1 MQKKNIQELLEDFI
15 VYKNFSNGNEK
26 NDREKFDIYSNI
38 ILNKNLELIK
48 NKYKEI
54 ELVDPVN
61 KFLSNKRIKKNFL
74 DDDLH
79 YTQEGNYL
87 MAEEIY
93 KKILK
98 YFNK

>member
-1 MQKKNIQELLEDFI
+1 MFIKILEM
-15 VYKNFSNGNEK
+15 EMK

-61 KFLSNKRIKKNFL
+61 KFLSKKRIKKIF
-74 DDDLH
+74 
-79 YTQEGNYL
+79 
-87 MAEEIY
+87 
-93 KKILK
+93 
-98 YFNK
+98 